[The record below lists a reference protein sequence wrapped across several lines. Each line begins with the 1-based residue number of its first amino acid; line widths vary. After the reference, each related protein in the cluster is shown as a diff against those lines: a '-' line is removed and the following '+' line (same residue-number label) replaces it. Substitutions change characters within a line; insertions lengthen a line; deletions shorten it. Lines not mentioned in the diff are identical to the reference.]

1 MSVNGYP
8 CKDRHLVTPDD
19 FLFTGLRS
27 NGNTSASGTGAVITF
42 ALVADYPGLNT
53 QGISHVRL
61 DFEEGGVIPPHT
73 HPLATETIFVVEGSI
88 FTGFVS
94 HDNVLYSK
102 TLQKGDL
109 FLFPRGLLHFQLNV
123 GSGPAVAFNS
133 FNGQMPALLM
143 AANQLLATNMGNT
156 VLTKS
161 LGVSDA
167 AVDALKAALP
177 RYWG

>member
-1 MSVNGYP
+1 MTEYP
-8 CKDRHLVTPDD
+8 
-19 FLFTGLRS
+19 
-27 NGNTSASGTGAVITF
+27 A
-42 ALVADYPGLNT
+42 LNT

-61 DFEEGGVIPPHT
+61 DFEVGGVIPPHT

-94 HDNVLYSK
+94 HDNVLYSR
-102 TLQKGDL
+102 TLQKGHV
-109 FLFPRGLLHFQLNV
+109 FLFPRGLLHFQMNV
-123 GSGPAVAFNS
+123 GDGPAVAFNS

-143 AANQLLATNMGNT
+143 AANQLLATNISTT

-161 LGVSDA
+161 LGASDA
-167 AVDALKAALP
+167 AVNALTAALP